1 MRPTDIE
8 VPADGSL
15 QQTVYVFRYESS
27 WCGRRDQTFPTQE
40 KAEEAWI
47 AQVTADPQQRTY
59 LLELRRSNER
69 AFLERM
75 DELRDPMDNFCIFAQ
90 DFSVTMPTAT
100 PPNRLVRSSGIRF
113 EEEVSSILPSG
124 DQAGP

>member
-27 WCGRRDQTFPTQE
+27 WCGGRDQTFPTQE

-75 DELRDPMDNFCIFAQ
+75 EDLRDPMDNFRKNG
-90 DFSVTMPTAT
+90 SVQQ
-100 PPNRLVRSSGIRF
+100 V
-113 EEEVSSILPSG
+113 
-124 DQAGP
+124 

>member
-8 VPADGSL
+8 VRADGSL

-27 WCGRRDQTFPTQE
+27 WCGRHDQTFPTQE

-47 AQVTADPQQRTY
+47 AAVTADPQQRSY
-59 LLELRRSNER
+59 LLELRRSNEQ

-90 DFSVTMPTAT
+90 DFGVTMPTAT
-100 PPNRLVRSSGIRF
+100 PPNRLVRSSGMQF
-113 EEEVSSILPSG
+113 QEEASAVLLSG
-124 DQAGP
+124 DQSQS

>member
-1 MRPTDIE
+1 RKVEMRPTDIE
-8 VPADGSL
+8 VPAEGSL

-59 LLELRRSNER
+59 LLALRRSNER

-75 DELRDPMDNFCIFAQ
+75 EELRD
-90 DFSVTMPTAT
+90 
-100 PPNRLVRSSGIRF
+100 LLIRA
-113 EEEVSSILPSG
+113 SIEIVEISLGHPARG
-124 DQAGP
+124 V

>member
-8 VPADGSL
+8 VRADGSL

-27 WCGRRDQTFPTQE
+27 WCGRHDQTLPNQE

-47 AQVTADPQQRTY
+47 AAVTADPQQRSY
-59 LLELRRSNER
+59 LLELRRSNEQ

-90 DFSVTMPTAT
+90 DFGVTMPTAT
-100 PPNRLVRSSGIRF
+100 PPNRLVRSSGMQF
-113 EEEVSSILPSG
+113 QEEASAVLLSG
-124 DQAGP
+124 DQSRS

>member
-8 VPADGSL
+8 VPAEGRL

-47 AQVTADPQQRTY
+47 AAVTADPQQRTD

-75 DELRDPMDNFCIFAQ
+75 NELRDPMDNFCIFAQ
-90 DFSVTMPTAT
+90 DFGLTMPTAI
-100 PPNRLVRSSGIRF
+100 PPNQLVRSSGMRY
-113 EEEVSSILPSG
+113 EEG
-124 DQAGP
+124 DPAALLSPVQ

>member
-27 WCGRRDQTFPTQE
+27 WCGRRDQTFPTHE

-90 DFSVTMPTAT
+90 DFGVTMPTAT
-100 PPNRLVRSSGIRF
+100 PPAVSPEATAAASP
-113 EEEVSSILPSG
+113 EESDTSTSPSP
-124 DQAGP
+124 AATP